1 MNKKTNKKL
10 CSTSIYWALGRN
22 ENEDWKVKRNEMNVK
37 KLNEQGNDKCNTP
50 NHDNEVS
57 GTWGVMVVL
66 LQDVAYL

>member
-1 MNKKTNKKL
+1 
-10 CSTSIYWALGRN
+10 
-22 ENEDWKVKRNEMNVK
+22 MNVK

-66 LQDVAYL
+66 LQDVAYLQQIHVNKKNKLVISWFSWQKKQGFEY